1 MNDKELQ
8 KVLNAIKY
16 IPYEDERD
24 EVTQIIL
31 KAASESITLERLK
44 ALTSKE
50 EKKSD
55 REHGANGFIKFTKK
69 EIESMPD
76 YLKKLFTVNERIVTY
91 RFINGMYQA
100 RFRRDGYNIEVAS
113 KSFDT
118 MKRKFLEKLLAA
130 ERLKSNEG
138 FPLFKDFI
146 TDWLKIKKQTVKETT
161 YSSYSHLVAYNL
173 LPRYGERYV
182 NEITRKDIQDFL
194 FELTD
199 AGKNRTAAKLKQLL
213 SAIFDVICEDYGI
226 KTPMA
231 KIVLNHYEVKK
242 GKAFTKEEEKTI
254 IDFCKE
260 NPHYL
265 GNSSILVLLF
275 TGMRVGELPSLQY
288 DGTFI
293 TCESEKTRK
302 GYAKV
307 MRQIPVS
314 PMLKNVL
321 PLIDFEQ
328 AKTATK
334 YAIRDA
340 IKRIFPKRHVHEL
353 RYTFITRA
361 KESGCNPELVMKW
374 VGHEFDA
381 DVKTSRVDRGYTDYS
396 QEYVL
401 QEINK
406 IDYKL

>member
-1 MNDKELQ
+1 
-8 KVLNAIKY
+8 
-16 IPYEDERD
+16 
-24 EVTQIIL
+24 
-31 KAASESITLERLK
+31 
-44 ALTSKE
+44 
-50 EKKSD
+50 
-55 REHGANGFIKFTKK
+55 
-69 EIESMPD
+69 
-76 YLKKLFTVNERIVTY
+76 
-91 RFINGMYQA
+91 
-100 RFRRDGYNIEVAS
+100 
-113 KSFDT
+113 

-130 ERLKSNEG
+130 ERQKSNEG

-146 TDWLKIKKQTVKETT
+146 IDWLKIKKQTVKETT
-161 YSSYSHLVAYNL
+161 YSSYSHLITYNL

-182 NEITRKDIQDFL
+182 NEITRKDIQDIL

-199 AGKNRTAAKLKQLL
+199 AGKNRTAAKIKQLL

-307 MRQIPVS
+307 IRQNSRIAYAEKGTATHR
-314 PMLKNVL
+314 LR
-321 PLIDFEQ
+321 
-328 AKTATK
+328 ATK

-361 KESGCNPELVMKW
+361 KECGCNLEPVMLW
-374 VGHEFDA
+374 DGHKFDK
-381 DVKTSRVDRGYTDYS
+381 DVASSNVDRGYTKYS
-396 QEYVL
+396 DSFYFK
-401 QEINK
+401 EIEK
-406 IDYKL
+406 VVYEL